1 MPCPLSALTLHQPW
15 ATAVRELGKRIENR
29 SWRPPER
36 LVGQIIAVHAG
47 RVFDEAGADWLAAR
61 TGKMTTS
68 GNVPLGAVV
77 ALARVEAVVTASK
90 DLWFSGPYGWVLD
103 SVVPLE
109 PIPCRGRPHLWTVP
123 DEVWDVIQEQTA
135 KMSDFLPKK

>member
-1 MPCPLSALTLHQPW
+1 MPYPLFALTLQQPW

-29 SWRPPER
+29 SWRPPEH
-36 LVGQIIAVHAG
+36 LVGEIIAIHAG

-77 ALARVEAVVTASK
+77 ALARVEAVLMDSE
-90 DLWFSGPYGWVLD
+90 DLWFSGPYGWILSEVT
-103 SVVPLE
+103 PLE
-109 PIPCRGRPHLWTVP
+109 PIPCRGRPQLWTTP
-123 DEVWDVIQEQTA
+123 DEVWSSIQEQLLQ
-135 KMSDFLPKK
+135 MSD